1 MNRAAALRCGNLK
14 NGDDE
19 MEIELKYLLRDD
31 LAKDRILNDKHLL
44 EIKDS
49 SFDET
54 IQMKAVYFDTEEGDL
69 RSLQIALRARFENEK
84 VVVTLKWKGSAKD
97 GLHVRGE
104 LNVPS
109 DIGYLEYP
117 TVDIFKGSEIYDE
130 LLAAVSD
137 KKLMPVM
144 EMDYVRKAIQ
154 VDTGKS
160 ISVVSLDEGTIHTSK
175 GDDEILE
182 VEVELYSGDQEDMVA
197 LGGEL
202 AAKYNLETSDKS
214 KYQRGLEL
222 LGVI

>member
-1 MNRAAALRCGNLK
+1 
-14 NGDDE
+14 

-44 EIKDS
+44 EIKNPAC
-49 SFDET
+49 DET
-54 IQMKAVYFDTEEGDL
+54 VQMRAIYLDTEEGDL
-69 RSLQIALRARFENEK
+69 RSLQIALRARFENER
-84 VVVTLKWKGSAKD
+84 VVVTLKWKGSAQD

-104 LNVPS
+104 LNVPAGP
-109 DIGYLEYP
+109 GYLDNP
-117 TVDIFKGSEIYDE
+117 TVDIFKGSEIYDQ

-137 KKLMPVM
+137 KKLVPVM

-160 ISVVSLDEGTIHTSK
+160 ISVVSLDEGIIHTSK
-175 GDDEILE
+175 GDTEILE

-202 AAKYNLETSDKS
+202 AAKYNLKTSDKS

>member
-1 MNRAAALRCGNLK
+1 
-14 NGDDE
+14 

-44 EIKDS
+44 EIKNPAC
-49 SFDET
+49 DET
-54 IQMKAVYFDTEEGDL
+54 VQMRAIYLDTEEGDL
-69 RSLQIALRARFENEK
+69 RGLQIALRAHFENER
-84 VVVTLKWKGSAKD
+84 VVVTLKWKESAQD

-104 LNVPS
+104 LNVPAGS
-109 DIGYLEYP
+109 EYLDNP

-137 KKLMPVM
+137 KKLIPVM

-175 GDDEILE
+175 GDAEILE

-202 AAKYNLETSDKS
+202 AAKYNLQTSDKS